1 MSENH
6 DKAPAGGSNFL
17 LGAIIGAALTYLFA
31 TKSGQKIKNEL
42 IKDLS
47 DVLESIGQD
56 LEEKVPETKA
66 ELDSVKEKIATGLEG
81 ALARKEEVTEE
92 IKEEIREVPQQIEKI
107 QKKGRR
113 FFFRKSRTES

>member
-66 ELDSVKEKIATGLEG
+66 ELDSA
-81 ALARKEEVTEE
+81 KEEVEKKVEQAAEE
-92 IKEEIREVPQQIEKI
+92 VKEEIREVPQQIEKI
-107 QKKGRR
+107 QKKGHR
-113 FFFRKSRTES
+113 FFFRKSRHES

>member
-17 LGAIIGAALTYLFA
+17 VGAIIGAALTYLFA

>member
-6 DKAPAGGSNFL
+6 DKVQAGGSNFL
-17 LGAIIGAALTYLFA
+17 IGAIIGAALTYLFA

>member
-6 DKAPAGGSNFL
+6 DKVQMGGSGFFL
-17 LGAIIGAALTYLFA
+17 GIVVGAALTYLFA

-66 ELDSVKEKIATGLEG
+66 ELDSA
-81 ALARKEEVTEE
+81 KEEVEKKVEQAAEE
-92 IKEEIREVPQQIEKI
+92 VKEGIEEIREVPQQIEKI
-107 QKKGRR
+107 QKKGRH
-113 FFFRKSRTES
+113 FFFRKRHRQQES

>member
-47 DVLESIGQD
+47 DVLESIGEEIEAAEGEPRPEGRESAKIE
-56 LEEKVPETKA
+56 LESA
-66 ELDSVKEKIATGLEG
+66 
-81 ALARKEEVTEE
+81 KEEVQKKVEQVA
-92 IKEEIREVPQQIEKI
+92 EEIREVPQQIEKI
-107 QKKGRR
+107 QKKGRH
-113 FFFRKSRTES
+113 FFFRKRHRQQES

>member
-17 LGAIIGAALTYLFA
+17 VGAIIGAALTYLFA

-56 LEEKVPETKA
+56 
-66 ELDSVKEKIATGLEG
+66 
-81 ALARKEEVTEE
+81 
-92 IKEEIREVPQQIEKI
+92 
-107 QKKGRR
+107 
-113 FFFRKSRTES
+113 

>member
-66 ELDSVKEKIATGLEG
+66 ELDSVKEKIATCLEG

-92 IKEEIREVPQQIEKI
+92 IKEEIKI
-107 QKKGRR
+107 GR
-113 FFFRKSRTES
+113 